1 MKNCKYEQGNSRNK
15 YIRCTLDNSVRNTEK
30 SCGYFCPKYKK
41 SFWKKISE
49 WFRGY

>member
-1 MKNCKYEQGNSRNK
+1 MKDCKYEQGNSRDK
-15 YIRCTLDNSVRNTEK
+15 YIRCFLDNSVRNKKK
-30 SCGYFCPKYKK
+30 SCGYSCPKYKK